1 MPVHLSSVKKIRDYS
16 DYFFPNGSN
25 CFKLECIF
33 SPTGVGVWYVLCGQF
48 VMEECYSLKKCVIA
62 MKNSP
67 RKMSYCKICY
77 KTILERSHLV
87 GGRGGAGSD
96 CFV

>member
-1 MPVHLSSVKKIRDYS
+1 MLVYLSSVKKIRDYS
-16 DYFFPNGSN
+16 DDFFPNGSN

-48 VMEECYSLKKCVIA
+48 LMEECYSY
-62 MKNSP
+62 

-77 KTILERSHLV
+77 KTILERSHV
-87 GGRGGAGSD
+87 GGGGGGAD
-96 CFV
+96 CFVWFLLSLTVFAS